1 MPPSEA
7 ETKVRPR
14 SARVSPE
21 LQHEVEQFLYEE
33 AALLDAHEMAG
44 WLELFAADLRYF
56 MPLHTSRG
64 PRERAQRFSGDRDI
78 AYFDE
83 SKASLA
89 QRLRKLETGMAW
101 AEEPPSRTRH
111 FVNNVRI
118 RPGEAAE
125 EFEVNLVFS
134 VSRSRSESQNDL
146 LMGER
151 RDLLRRVPTEAGFQI
166 ARRTILLDQ
175 ATLLANNISF
185 FF

>member
-1 MPPSEA
+1 MPPGDV
-7 ETKVRPR
+7 ETMARPR
-14 SARVSPE
+14 TARVSPE
-21 LQHEVEQFLYEE
+21 LQHEVEQFLYDE
-33 AALLDAHEMAG
+33 AALLDAHEMAQ

-64 PRERAQRFSGDRDI
+64 PRERDQRFSGEHDI

-83 SKASLA
+83 TKASLA

-111 FVNNVRI
+111 FVSNVRI
-118 RPGEAAE
+118 RSGASPD
-125 EFEVNLVFS
+125 EFEVNLAFIVY
-134 VSRSRSESQNDL
+134 RSRSESQNDIL
-146 LMGER
+146 IGER
-151 RDLLRRVPTEAGFQI
+151 HDVLRRVPTQAGFQI